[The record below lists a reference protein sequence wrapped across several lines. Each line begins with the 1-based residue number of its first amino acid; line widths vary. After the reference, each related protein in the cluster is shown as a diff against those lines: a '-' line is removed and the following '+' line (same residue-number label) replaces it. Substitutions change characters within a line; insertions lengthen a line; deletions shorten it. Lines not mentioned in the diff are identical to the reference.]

1 MGSADALDLPSP
13 GAPVF
18 VNGTAWTVHKDGDR
32 FRVLS
37 PVEGEVI
44 ASERG
49 EDGWYLRVRP
59 ARTFRTDHLLKGR
72 EVAVWMSKEIER
84 LQLAMG
90 TALADGGTL
99 VDDPAIDSDVRA
111 RMFLNS

>member
-1 MGSADALDLPSP
+1 MQLNID
-13 GAPVF
+13 
-18 VNGTAWTVHKDGDR
+18 W
-32 FRVLS
+32 
-37 PVEGEVI
+37 I

-49 EDGWYLRVRP
+49 EHGWYLRVRP
-59 ARTFRTDHLLKGR
+59 AKTFRTDHLLKGP